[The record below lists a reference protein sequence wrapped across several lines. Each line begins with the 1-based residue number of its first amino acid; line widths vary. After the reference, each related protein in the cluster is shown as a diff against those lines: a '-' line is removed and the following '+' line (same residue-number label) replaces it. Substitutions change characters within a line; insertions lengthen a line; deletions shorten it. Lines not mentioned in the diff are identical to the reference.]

1 MFQDPDNSLYHSAVY
16 FTLNE
21 EQAKTVSVRALY
33 DYNAMM
39 SDELS
44 FCRGA
49 VITNVEI
56 LEGGWW
62 CGDYGK
68 FTRGWFPANHVEE
81 IKTEE
86 IEEQE
91 EKQLGN
97 LQQGAIN
104 IVGCMTELT
113 QVPGSKMYV
122 LKIFPG
128 ASGSGIG
135 QPGLE
140 VAADNM
146 EDLLQWKDA
155 IDAASNK
162 ATSIVSKPHPFNN
175 QTLNLIQLFWLFFRL
190 IR

>member
-1 MFQDPDNSLYHSAVY
+1 MYHSAVY

-21 EQAKTVSVRALY
+21 EQVKTVSVRALY

-104 IVGCMTELT
+104 IVGCMTDLS
-113 QVPGSKMYV
+113 QLPGKMYL

-128 ASGSGIG
+128 ASAGIG

-140 VAADNM
+140 VASESM
-146 EDLLQWKDA
+146 EDLSQWKDA

-162 ATSIVSKPHPFNN
+162 ATSIVSKPCLFNN
-175 QTLNLIQLFWLFFRL
+175 HT
-190 IR
+190 